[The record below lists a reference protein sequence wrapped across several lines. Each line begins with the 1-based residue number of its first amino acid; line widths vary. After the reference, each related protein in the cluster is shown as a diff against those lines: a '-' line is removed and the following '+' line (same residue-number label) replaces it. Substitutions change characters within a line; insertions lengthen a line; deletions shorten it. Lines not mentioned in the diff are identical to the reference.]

1 MTKILSMTAFGRGEQ
16 STNGRTWTVEI
27 RSVNHRFCD
36 IKIRLPR
43 KLAALEELIK
53 KEVAAVYTRGH
64 VEVTVNCDGN
74 EEGDNYQL
82 RADLPLARQY
92 HRCLKE
98 IRADLGLGTPPDL
111 ALIASFREVFVSASP
126 DENLDEV
133 WSTGLGPALAAA
145 LANCRQMRE
154 AEGAHLRADMLGRL
168 NFIAEAA
175 GKIEVMIPKL
185 RAEREAALKE
195 RLAVL
200 LAGVDLDPQ
209 RLAQEVAIMADK
221 SDITEELVRL
231 RSHIG
236 QFENFLGQNEG
247 VGRRLDFLLQEFL
260 REINTISSKIA
271 NAEIAHLGVELKN
284 ELEKMR
290 EQVQNLE

>member
-1 MTKILSMTAFGRGEQ
+1 MNNLLSMTAFGRGEQ
-16 STNGRTWTVEI
+16 NFGGRTWTVEL

-43 KLAALEELIK
+43 KLAGLEDLVR
-53 KEVAAVYTRGH
+53 KEVAAAYTRGH
-64 VEVTVNCDGN
+64 VEVTINCDGS
-74 EEGDNYQL
+74 EEGNYQL

-92 HRCLKE
+92 FRCLQE
-98 IRADLGLGTPPDL
+98 INAELGLDSCPDL
-111 ALIASFREVFVSASP
+111 ATLATFRELIVP
-126 DENLDEV
+126 ENREENPDEV
-133 WSTGLGPALAAA
+133 WAAGLAPALREA
-145 LANCRQMRE
+145 LAGCRKMRE
-154 AEGAHLRADMLGRL
+154 AEGEHIRL
-168 NFIAEAA
+168 DLHNRLALIAQAA
-175 GKIEVMIPKL
+175 QRIETLLPQL
-185 RAEREAALKE
+185 LAEREAALKS
-195 RLAVL
+195 RLTAL

-209 RLAQEVAIMADK
+209 RLAQEVAILADK

-236 QFENFLGQNEG
+236 QFENFLGQSEP

>member
-1 MTKILSMTAFGRGEQ
+1 MSNILSMTAFGRGEKSSAGQ
-16 STNGRTWTVEI
+16 SWTVEI

-43 KLAALEELIK
+43 KLAALEEAIK
-53 KEVAAVYTRGH
+53 KEVSTAFTRGH
-64 VEVTVNCDGN
+64 VEVAVNCDGN
-74 EEGDNYQL
+74 EEANYQL

-92 HRCLKE
+92 FRCLQE
-98 IRADLGLGTPPDL
+98 IISDLGLNTQPDL
-111 ALIASFREVFVSASP
+111 ATVASYREVIVSENRE
-126 DENLDEV
+126 ENLEEI
-133 WSTGLGPALAAA
+133 WAEGLGPALAAA
-145 LANCRQMRE
+145 LTACQQMRRT
-154 AEGAHLRADMLGRL
+154 EGDNLRADLLARL
-168 NFIAEAA
+168 AFIAGAA
-175 GKIEVMIPKL
+175 GKIETLVPQL
-185 RAEREAALKE
+185 RADREAALKE
-195 RLAVL
+195 RLATL
-200 LAGVDLDPQ
+200 LNGVDLDPQ

-221 SDITEELVRL
+221 ADVTEELVRL

-236 QFENFLGQNEG
+236 QFEKFLDLDEA

-260 REINTISSKIA
+260 REINTIASKIA

>member
-1 MTKILSMTAFGRGEQ
+1 MNKILSMTAFGRGEQ
-16 STNGRTWTVEI
+16 SYGGRTWTVEI

-36 IKIRLPR
+36 IKVRLPR
-43 KLAALEELIK
+43 KLAGLEELVK
-53 KEVAAVYTRGH
+53 KEIGAAYSRGH

-74 EEGDNYQL
+74 EEGNYQL
-82 RADLPLARQY
+82 RADLHLARQY
-92 HRCLKE
+92 FRCLQE
-98 IRADLGLGTPPDL
+98 INAELELNTQPDL
-111 ALIASFREVFVSASP
+111 ALLASNRDLIVSESRE
-126 DENLDEV
+126 EELEEV
-133 WSTGLGPALAAA
+133 WTSGLAPALAGA
-145 LANCRQMRE
+145 LAACRQMRE
-154 AEGAHLRADMLGRL
+154 AEGDHLRADLRSRL
-168 NFIAEAA
+168 AFIAGAAQKVEAM
-175 GKIEVMIPKL
+175 VPQL
-185 RAEREAALKE
+185 VAEREAALKE
-195 RLAVL
+195 RLATL

-236 QFENFLGQNEG
+236 QFENFLGQSEA

-260 REINTISSKIA
+260 REINTIASKIA